1 LPCVAGR
8 QIAWYSKPAKVS
20 NRASLPAPF
29 AALFSNTTEFPA
41 VDRLGPTLFVA
52 YDDAD
57 SPYVVYF
64 GGADDEAFVCLR
76 APRFSTGIVACG
88 NATTTDLR
96 ATELAP
102 AALWMAVVSV
112 DASADVVQATVLA
125 NETAP
130 DAAVYGG
137 ALTLAASRLGAQ
149 YDHVTEMAA
158 VRDTNVER
166 RASSYDVVV
175 ALLFLLALAM
185 FWHVLLAAALLSWTV
200 SLDRFGWSPRTA
212 FFVWAAVLYVIC
224 LAVSLPVG
232 FLGWAVVGVFYALVE
247 LVVGGVA
254 IYVACKRRRSGGSGG
269 GGSKGSGGR
278 GGNEEGSSSDSTPEP
293 TPLQEAMEMR
303 ETGSNG
309 TFGHETTE
317 FSSTTHMTC
326 VVWSRCGKYGKMRA
340 TQELPGVSFA
350 GFACAQGSQDERRCG
365 GGRRA
370 RHVVGDARPHGPHA
384 TLAVHRQRRLGG
396 GAQWARVCLVAP
408 CNMCSI

>member
-1 LPCVAGR
+1 MSLTPRSGPPRVAGQ

-29 AALFSNTTEFPA
+29 AALFSDTTEYPA
-41 VDRLGPTLFVA
+41 VDRLGPALYVA
-52 YDDAD
+52 YDPADA
-57 SPYVVYF
+57 PYVVYF
-64 GGADDEAFVCLR
+64 GGAGDEAFVCLR
-76 APRFSTGIVACG
+76 APRFSTGLVACG

-102 AALWMAVVSV
+102 AALWMAVASV
-112 DASADVVQATVLA
+112 DASADVVQATVVA

-130 DAAVYGG
+130 DAAVFGG

-149 YDHVTEMAA
+149 YNHVTEMAA

-212 FFVWAAVLYVIC
+212 FFVWSAVLYVVC
-224 LAVSLPVG
+224 LAVSLPTG

-254 IYVACKRRRSGGSGG
+254 VYVACKRRRRSGGKGSGG
-269 GGSKGSGGR
+269 GRGR
-278 GGNEEGSSSDSTPEP
+278 EEGSSSDSTPEP

-309 TFGHETTE
+309 TFGHESTD

-326 VVWSRCGKYGKMRA
+326 VGWSRCGG
-340 TQELPGVSFA
+340 
-350 GFACAQGSQDERRCG
+350 
-365 GGRRA
+365 
-370 RHVVGDARPHGPHA
+370 
-384 TLAVHRQRRLGG
+384 
-396 GAQWARVCLVAP
+396 
-408 CNMCSI
+408 